1 MLSNNK
7 YTHTFKFRH
16 IMSNK
21 FEHIIH
27 ETLNLKNNKFDD
39 LNPSKLSFNLFMA
52 NMFNKTINNSDLFQ
66 ETMYHDIHHDSVY
79 FKELDTLYSFYNE
92 HTIPHRTY
100 VYPYIKPVYDL
111 CHNPRYLA
119 MEPVPYIHPIT
130 VKLLNNSLEHI
141 I

>member
-27 ETLNLKNNKFDD
+27 ESLNLKNNKFDD

-52 NMFNKTINNSDLFQ
+52 NML
-66 ETMYHDIHHDSVY
+66 MYHDIHHDSVY

-111 CHNPRYLA
+111 CQNPRYLA

-130 VKLLNNSLEHI
+130 AKLLNNSLEHI